1 MSVATPRFTAAFAMT
16 TSKSLTMR
24 TISMTL
30 LPWVVT
36 PVVLVALTFSG
47 LAHANPQRAQ
57 LQANFQAADV
67 DRNEQLNLAEFKT
80 FINLNADHKLGRSA
94 SVRRFGMYT
103 TAFKEI
109 DANGDGV
116 VTKEEIAA
124 QTKQ

>member
-1 MSVATPRFTAAFAMT
+1 
-16 TSKSLTMR
+16 
-24 TISMTL
+24 MTL

-36 PVVLVALTFSG
+36 PVVLVALTLSG

-80 FINLNADHKLGRSA
+80 FINLNADHKLGRAVSI
-94 SVRRFGMYT
+94 RRFGMYT
-103 TAFKEI
+103 QAFKAI

-124 QTKQ
+124 QAKQ